1 MDVLKV
7 RVDELDKIRL
17 TARIKGIQKLSA
29 NLQNVT
35 IYSSDLETYK
45 GETVVTPKFE
55 EQKLHTKNL
64 VVEDDISVTAIPVVK
79 VSNSAGGNTIIIG
92 G

>member
-1 MDVLKV
+1 METLK
-7 RVDELDKIRL
+7 
-17 TARIKGIQKLSA
+17 ARILETPKLTVD
-29 NLQNVT
+29 LKNVT
-35 IYSSDLETYK
+35 IYASDFETYK

-55 EQKLHTKNL
+55 EQKLKTKNL

>member
-1 MDVLKV
+1 METLK
-7 RVDELDKIRL
+7 
-17 TARIKGIQKLSA
+17 ARILETPKLTVD
-29 NLQNVT
+29 LKNVT
-35 IYSSDLETYK
+35 IYASDLETYK

-55 EQKLHTKNL
+55 EQKLKTKNL
-64 VVEDDISVTAIPVVK
+64 VVEDDISVTAIPIVK

>member
-1 MDVLKV
+1 METLK
-7 RVDELDKIRL
+7 
-17 TARIKGIQKLSA
+17 ARILETPKLTVD
-29 NLQNVT
+29 LKNVT
-35 IYSSDLETYK
+35 INASNLETYK

-55 EQKLHTKNL
+55 EQKLKTKNL

>member
-1 MDVLKV
+1 METLK
-7 RVDELDKIRL
+7 
-17 TARIKGIQKLSA
+17 ARILETPKLTVD
-29 NLQNVT
+29 LKNVT

-55 EQKLHTKNL
+55 EQKLKTKNL